1 MKRLLTFLLFAIT
14 LSSTP
19 VVQAAGFFE
28 SVVDSLNRMS
38 DSDIEVYDTSYTS
51 SGSTSTIFRGKL
63 KNRSAGKTIKEVI
76 LTINTK
82 DCNSNCK
89 KCILVN
95 EVNKKVLNPDLDVFD
110 SLTQS
115 LAEIGAK
122 PRTLYSNSS
131 FQFNIKFD
139 DITKKASFVQKSNN
153 QTCFNWSVKR
163 VIGLGALQKALDY

>member
-38 DSDIEVYDTSYTS
+38 ASDVEIYDTSYTS
-51 SGSTSTIFRGKL
+51 SAGTSVIFSGKL
-63 KNRSAGKTIKEVI
+63 KNRSVGKTIKEVI

-82 DCNSNCK
+82 DCKSDCK
-89 KCILVN
+89 NCILVN
-95 EVNKKVLNPDLDVFD
+95 EVSKKVLNPDLDVLD
-110 SLTQS
+110 SLTRT

-131 FQFNIKFD
+131 FQFRIKFD
-139 DITKKASFVQKSNN
+139 DITEYASFVQKRGNE
-153 QTCFNWSVKR
+153 TCFNWSVKR

>member
-38 DSDIEVYDTSYTS
+38 ASDVEIYDTSYTS
-51 SGSTSTIFRGKL
+51 SAGTSVIFSGKL
-63 KNRSAGKTIKEVI
+63 KNRSVGKTIKEVI

-82 DCNSNCK
+82 DCKSDCK
-89 KCILVN
+89 NCILVN
-95 EVNKKVLNPDLDVFD
+95 EVNKKVLNPDLDIFEYD
-110 SLTQS
+110 A
-115 LAEIGAK
+115 LAEIGAN

-131 FQFNIKFD
+131 FQFRIKFD
-139 DITKKASFVQKSNN
+139 DITEYASFVQKRGNE
-153 QTCFNWSVKR
+153 TCFNWSVKR